1 MDEEHA
7 TPIDA
12 LEASDQMEDD
22 QGLGDA
28 AEPPDPD

>member
-1 MDEEHA
+1 MDEEHV

-12 LEASDQMEDD
+12 LEASHTVEDD

-28 AEPPDPD
+28 AEPPEPD